1 MAGSSWRLQY
11 LTLALIWGMSFLF
24 IKEGVRAFAPLQIT
38 LGRVAA
44 GAAVLMA
51 VLLVR
56 RERLPRGRS
65 TWGHLAAAAV
75 INNVIPFSLFGYA
88 EQRIPSALAGIC
100 NASAPLFGA
109 VVAFA
114 MLPDERL
121 GARRATGLATG
132 FAGVLVALGAWS
144 GLAGHDLP
152 GALMALGG
160 GLCYGIGFPYT
171 RRFLTGSGFSSLS
184 LAAGQLLC
192 GTVIL
197 GAFTPALTTAPTRWP
212 VTAVVCVV
220 LLGALG
226 TGIAYLL
233 YYGIIAAAG
242 ATIATT
248 VGYVMP
254 LVSIIAGFV
263 LLGERLT
270 WNEPVGAAIIVAGA
284 ALTQAR
290 PRAGGARSA
299 LTTRAGSGG
308 RPAVASREPGAAH
321 RGAGGTGGPRRLP
334 AARRVACRL
343 AGTVSQTAPRPALA
357 KWQVTRMRTS
367 GALWTRARLPQ
378 IAPRRTHTVGMSK

>member
-1 MAGSSWRLQY
+1 MRSPELPQQRSARPGWQLQY

-24 IKEGVRAFAPLQIT
+24 IKEGVRAFAPVQIT
-38 LGRVAA
+38 LGRVAT
-44 GAAVLMA
+44 GAAVLMV

-65 TWGHLAAAAV
+65 TWGHLVVVAV

-109 VVAFA
+109 LVAFA

-121 GARRATGLATG
+121 SRRRVAALGTG
-132 FAGVLVALGAWS
+132 FAGVFVVLGAWT

-171 RRFLTGSGFSSLS
+171 RRFLTGTGYSSLS

-192 GTVIL
+192 STLIL
-197 GAFTPALTTAPTRWP
+197 AVLAPVLTTAPTRWP
-212 VTAVVCVV
+212 ATAVLCIV

-233 YYGIIAAAG
+233 NYAIIAAAG

-254 LVSIIAGFV
+254 LVSILAGIA
-263 LLGERLT
+263 LLGEQLT
-270 WNEPVGAAIIVAGA
+270 WNEPAGA
-284 ALTQAR
+284 AVIVTGAALAQAR
-290 PRAGGARSA
+290 
-299 LTTRAGSGG
+299 TRA
-308 RPAVASREPGAAH
+308 P
-321 RGAGGTGGPRRLP
+321 
-334 AARRVACRL
+334 
-343 AGTVSQTAPRPALA
+343 
-357 KWQVTRMRTS
+357 RTS
-367 GALWTRARLPQ
+367 GPSGSRADQTAR
-378 IAPRRTHTVGMSK
+378 APNTIVRCASTESRPRW

>member
-1 MAGSSWRLQY
+1 MRSPELPHQRSARPGWQLQY

-24 IKEGVRAFAPLQIT
+24 IKEGVRVFAPVQIT
-38 LGRVAA
+38 LGRVAT
-44 GAAVLMA
+44 GAAVLMM

-65 TWGHLAAAAV
+65 TWGHLVVAAV

-109 VVAFA
+109 LVAFA

-121 GARRATGLATG
+121 SRRRAAALGTG
-132 FAGVLVALGAWS
+132 FAGVFVILGAWT

-171 RRFLTGSGFSSLS
+171 RRFLTGTGYSSLS

-192 GTVIL
+192 STVIL
-197 GAFTPALTTAPTRWP
+197 AVLAPVLTTAPTRWP
-212 VTAVVCVV
+212 ATAVLCIV

-233 YYGIIAAAG
+233 NYAIIAAAG

-254 LVSIIAGFV
+254 LVSILAGIA
-263 LLGERLT
+263 LLGEQLT
-270 WNEPVGAAIIVAGA
+270 WNEPAGA
-284 ALTQAR
+284 AVIVTGAALAQAR
-290 PRAGGARSA
+290 
-299 LTTRAGSGG
+299 TRA
-308 RPAVASREPGAAH
+308 P
-321 RGAGGTGGPRRLP
+321 
-334 AARRVACRL
+334 
-343 AGTVSQTAPRPALA
+343 
-357 KWQVTRMRTS
+357 RTS
-367 GALWTRARLPQ
+367 GPARSGADQTARAANTIVRC
-378 IAPRRTHTVGMSK
+378 ASTESRPRW

>member
-1 MAGSSWRLQY
+1 MRPPELPQQTSARPGWQLQY

-24 IKEGVRAFAPLQIT
+24 IKEGVRAFAPVQIT
-38 LGRVAA
+38 LGRVAT
-44 GAAVLMA
+44 GAAVLMV

-65 TWGHLAAAAV
+65 TWGHLVVVAV

-88 EQRIPSALAGIC
+88 EQRIASALAGIC

-109 VVAFA
+109 LVAFA

-121 GARRATGLATG
+121 SRRRVAALGSG
-132 FAGVLVALGAWS
+132 FAGVFVVLGAWT

-171 RRFLTGSGFSSLS
+171 RRFLTATGYSSLS

-192 GTVIL
+192 STVIL
-197 GAFTPALTTAPTRWP
+197 AVLAPVLTTAPTRWP
-212 VTAVVCVV
+212 ATAVLCIV

-233 YYGIIAAAG
+233 NYAIIAAAG

-254 LVSIIAGFV
+254 LVSILAGIA
-263 LLGERLT
+263 LLGEQLT
-270 WNEPVGAAIIVAGA
+270 WNEPAGA
-284 ALTQAR
+284 AVIVTGAALAQAR
-290 PRAGGARSA
+290 
-299 LTTRAGSGG
+299 TRA
-308 RPAVASREPGAAH
+308 P
-321 RGAGGTGGPRRLP
+321 
-334 AARRVACRL
+334 
-343 AGTVSQTAPRPALA
+343 
-357 KWQVTRMRTS
+357 RTS
-367 GALWTRARLPQ
+367 GPARSGADQRWSAPATEGLACGRAREE
-378 IAPRRTHTVGMSK
+378 TG

>member
-1 MAGSSWRLQY
+1 MRSPALPQQGTARQGWQLQY

-38 LGRVAA
+38 LGRVAT
-44 GAAVLMA
+44 GAAVLMV

-65 TWGHLAAAAV
+65 IWGHLVVVAV
-75 INNVIPFSLFGYA
+75 INNVLPFSLFGYA

-109 VVAFA
+109 MVAFA

-121 GARRATGLATG
+121 SPRRVAGLAAG
-132 FAGVLVALGAWS
+132 FAGVFVALGAWT

-171 RRFLTGSGFSSLS
+171 RRFLTGSGNSSLS

-192 GTVIL
+192 STVIL
-197 GAFTPALTTAPTRWP
+197 AFTAPVLTTAPTRWP
-212 VTAVVCVV
+212 ATAVLSII

-233 YYGIIAAAG
+233 NYHIIAAAG

-254 LVSIIAGFV
+254 LVSILAGIA
-263 LLGERLT
+263 LLGEQLT
-270 WNEPVGAAIIVAGA
+270 WNEPVGAAVIVAGA
-284 ALTQAR
+284 ALVQAR
-290 PRAGGARSA
+290 TRGPRS
-299 LTTRAGSGG
+299 TDSAGSVAEQ
-308 RPAVASREPGAAH
+308 RWSVPAVEGLASAHAREE
-321 RGAGGTGGPRRLP
+321 AG
-334 AARRVACRL
+334 
-343 AGTVSQTAPRPALA
+343 
-357 KWQVTRMRTS
+357 
-367 GALWTRARLPQ
+367 
-378 IAPRRTHTVGMSK
+378 